1 MAAARAHVD
10 EASTL
15 VNGFGGDV
23 WRWVPVGGG
32 AIQDVR
38 HLVGALD
45 QATAIA
51 EIGTEVYPE
60 LMQSDSLVQDAQVD
74 LDQLDGILTS
84 LNQAGLHLHA
94 AVDDLEAV
102 DGDTPFIGD
111 KVLEA
116 RDQAWDK
123 IEPIST
129 TYDEAEPVLDALPD
143 VLGAEGDRNYIVAI
157 MNPAE
162 LRYSGG
168 ATLTLVPM
176 TMSDGK
182 IEFGDTVTNEDIAAG
197 GDGKIKWPKVKGNPF
212 HTPGKRVVMSATF
225 SPYWSQSGEELLRAW
240 EARFGQKADGVITV
254 DLQALARLMDLTG
267 PVEAEGVGEL
277 NSGNLVKVLAG
288 SYDFYDSEE
297 ERRAINAAVVPAF
310 REKLF
315 QGGQFAEKFQLLA
328 QAAKGRHFAMYF
340 RDSRLQEAFLKRGLA
355 GDLSDTDHDYVGVF
369 TQNLNSS
376 KSDYWQT
383 RSVALRRPAGR
394 RRQRRGHPHHHGAE
408 HVADVHPAV
417 DRQPAGGPG
426 EGPALGLL
434 HPLGRQRD
442 RGLPAQ
448 GRGGRGPGDDPRRA
462 VQADRPVRAR
472 PSVLLPQGAA
482 RARRPGDRHGQVPGA
497 QRRHRRR

>member
-1 MAAARAHVD
+1 
-10 EASTL
+10 
-15 VNGFGGDV
+15 
-23 WRWVPVGGG
+23 
-32 AIQDVR
+32 
-38 HLVGALD
+38 
-45 QATAIA
+45 
-51 EIGTEVYPE
+51 
-60 LMQSDSLVQDAQVD
+60 
-74 LDQLDGILTS
+74 
-84 LNQAGLHLHA
+84 
-94 AVDDLEAV
+94 
-102 DGDTPFIGD
+102 
-111 KVLEA
+111 
-116 RDQAWDK
+116 
-123 IEPIST
+123 
-129 TYDEAEPVLDALPD
+129 
-143 VLGAEGDRNYIVAI
+143 
-157 MNPAE
+157 
-162 LRYSGG
+162 
-168 ATLTLVPM
+168 
-176 TMSDGK
+176 
-182 IEFGDTVTNEDIAAG
+182 
-197 GDGKIKWPKVKGNPF
+197 
-212 HTPGKRVVMSATF
+212 MSATF

-340 RDSRLQEAFLKRGLA
+340 RDPRLQEAFLKRGLA

-383 RSVALRRPAGR
+383 RSVASDVQLAADGS
-394 RRQRRGHPHHHGAE
+394 AE
-408 HVADVHPAV
+408 VTLTTTVQNSSPTVHPAV

-448 GRGGRGPGDDPRRA
+448 GRGGPGPGDDPRRA

-482 RARRPGDRHGQVPGA
+482 RARRPGGRHGQVPGA